1 MIERLFELAGIKVD
15 NDLLLEAAYDGMVNS
30 LKQNFPNNIKDI
42 DDNLKQAKTI
52 LTKQDR
58 IVWYLKVLRA
68 YLSNNINQVSGDYNF
83 STIEQFN
90 TDLFHYYGYNIGE
103 IQNTQLTNQNISE
116 LFETFQK
123 AVEIYQ
129 KSDKPPVPVQHGDY
143 ELIKCN
149 DGTSWWFVDR
159 AFCEEEGRSGK
170 HCGNVTGKYEQNQ
183 RILSLRNTNHN
194 VILTFILEP
203 NGFLGEMKA
212 KANLKPSEKYHPNI
226 MQLLLNPIVKGIK
239 GAGYAHYMNFSIFD
253 LSEQDLQILIKHGK
267 ESFIANQIES
277 EPIEF
282 LKAPQYIKNN
292 KEYQQIAI
300 KSMPALTHIINNE
313 NDLEAW
319 EQAIHMNP
327 SLIIYAPDN
336 LKDFKDRVISY
347 LNPNPSFLIKCPKN
361 VVNDFD
367 IVSALI
373 EKYGNNLQYVMP
385 NNPNYSKLAMIAIE
399 ESGTY
404 IKYVPENTKDYYE
417 LAKAAVKESYIAIQ
431 YIPSSTKNYYE
442 LCKIAVEKTGG
453 GLELIDK
460 DYITV
465 ELCNIA
471 TSFWGYALE
480 YVPFDKFTPKQ
491 QFEICKNAVSKK
503 SSNAFK
509 DIPKDI
515 LASFS
520 DEQVY
525 ELCEI
530 LIKNGIYNFRFIPDK
545 FKDKIQQQF
554 EIPDAYTKVDESLDF
569 KYFQTL

>member
-1 MIERLFELAGIKVD
+1 
-15 NDLLLEAAYDGMVNS
+15 
-30 LKQNFPNNIKDI
+30 
-42 DDNLKQAKTI
+42 
-52 LTKQDR
+52 
-58 IVWYLKVLRA
+58 
-68 YLSNNINQVSGDYNF
+68 
-83 STIEQFN
+83 
-90 TDLFHYYGYNIGE
+90 
-103 IQNTQLTNQNISE
+103 
-116 LFETFQK
+116 
-123 AVEIYQ
+123 
-129 KSDKPPVPVQHGDY
+129 
-143 ELIKCN
+143 
-149 DGTSWWFVDR
+149 
-159 AFCEEEGRSGK
+159 
-170 HCGNVTGKYEQNQ
+170 
-183 RILSLRNTNHN
+183 
-194 VILTFILEP
+194 
-203 NGFLGEMKA
+203 
-212 KANLKPSEKYHPNI
+212 
-226 MQLLLNPIVKGIK
+226 
-239 GAGYAHYMNFSIFD
+239 
-253 LSEQDLQILIKHGK
+253 
-267 ESFIANQIES
+267 
-277 EPIEF
+277 
-282 LKAPQYIKNN
+282 
-292 KEYQQIAI
+292 
-300 KSMPALTHIINNE
+300 MPALTHIINNE